1 MKALKRLLLPPA
13 DSFFLLGP
21 RGVGKTTW
29 VHEHFSESLRI
40 DLLDS
45 RLFLQL
51 SKDPALLSA
60 IIGSPASGSWICI
73 DEIQRVPMLL
83 NEVQRLMT
91 EKSLRFVLTGSSARK
106 LRRQGAN
113 LLGGRALVANMEGLS
128 WRELGS
134 LTQLDF
140 LLTMGTLP
148 LVVGKPELA
157 KDILDAYLSTYI
169 KEEIREEGIIRKV
182 EPFLRFI
189 EIAGALNAQKVNYQN
204 IARDAMVPSSNVQNY
219 FSILV
224 DTLVGHFLPAYRPA
238 LKVRE
243 VSHPKFY
250 WFDPGV
256 ARAAAGMMR
265 EEIEP
270 VSLGYALET
279 LVYHELRV
287 FNQTQNKHRNLYF
300 YETGAGAEIDFV
312 IETRKKTHSHKA
324 LLVCIEVKNSKKW
337 DKSWE
342 QPIRSLLAGDGPHVE
357 KAIGVYRGR
366 EKLTFGVFTV
376 YPFEQFIDALYQ
388 GEIF

>member
-1 MKALKRLLLPPA
+1 MRTLSRLLKPPA
-13 DSFFLLGP
+13 DSFFLFGP

-29 VHEHFSESLRI
+29 AQKHFSESLRI

-45 RLFLQL
+45 QLFLRL
-51 SKDPALLSA
+51 SKEPALLSA
-60 IIGSPASGSWICI
+60 IIGNLPENSWICI

-91 EKSLRFVLTGSSARK
+91 QKALRFVLTGSSARK
-106 LRRQGAN
+106 LKRQGAN

-128 WRELGS
+128 CAELGDSTNIDS
-134 LTQLDF
+134 LIT
-140 LLTMGTLP
+140 TGTLP
-148 LVVGKPELA
+148 LVINKPDLA

-189 EIAGALNAQKVNYQN
+189 EIAGAMNAQKVNHQN
-204 IARDAMVPSSNVQNY
+204 IARDAMVPASNVQNY

-224 DTLVGHFLPAYRPA
+224 DTLIGHFLPAYRPA
-238 LKVRE
+238 LKIRE

-279 LVYHELRV
+279 LIYHELRV
-287 FNQTQNKHRNLYF
+287 FNQTHNKHRNIYF

-312 IETRKKTHSHKA
+312 IETRKKTHSQKA
-324 LLVCIEVKNSKKW
+324 SLVCIEVKNSKTW
-337 DKSWE
+337 NSSWE
-342 QPIRSLLAGDGPHVE
+342 SAIRSVQKENRVIVE
-357 KAIGVYRGR
+357 KAVGIYRGHER
-366 EKLTFGVFTV
+366 LEFENFTV
-376 YPFEQFIDALYQ
+376 YPVEQFMKLLYH
-388 GEIF
+388 GGIF